1 MSAKPSRKKPYS
13 ADLRWRIVYQ
23 RIAMNLPYYKIACNL
38 NIAASTANQIY
49 QLFEQTGGVDS
60 VQRLN

>member
-1 MSAKPSRKKPYS
+1 
-13 ADLRWRIVYQ
+13 
-23 RIAMNLPYYKIACNL
+23 MNLPYYKIACNL

-49 QLFEQTGGVDS
+49 QLFEQTGGVDP